1 MLTLEEELMLGR
13 QMREDENKDARETLV
28 HANLR
33 LVVTIASR
41 YQNPEHGLLEL
52 IQDGNEGLLKAV
64 KELGLKGFMKDFSDV
79 SDLKEYVLE
88 KKIPV
93 IVDWFCCEDGHYSVV
108 VDIDEKNIAL
118 ADPQFVRVR
127 KMDLD
132 TFKRVWFDFP
142 NDFLKSKDEI
152 IIRRMIVIGK

>member
-1 MLTLEEELMLGR
+1 MLKVKSFKQSTGFCGPASLRMVLSFYGIGKSENELAKLSGATK
-13 QMREDENKDARETLV
+13 EKGVGA
-28 HANLR
+28 
-33 LVVTIASR
+33 
-41 YQNPEHGLLEL
+41 
-52 IQDGNEGLLKAV
+52 EGLLKAV

-108 VDIDEKNIAL
+108 VDIDEKNITL